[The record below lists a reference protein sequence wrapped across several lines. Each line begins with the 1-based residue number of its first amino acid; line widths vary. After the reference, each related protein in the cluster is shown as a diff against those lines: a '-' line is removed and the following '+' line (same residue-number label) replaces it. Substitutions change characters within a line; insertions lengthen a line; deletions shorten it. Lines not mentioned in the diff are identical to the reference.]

1 MAKPKND
8 INITKYSPSL
18 GGTKYNE
25 PILKLLAL
33 EGPMTSTG
41 LASKILKYK
50 MVDGPITKKYYSDL
64 GSPANRY
71 YAKKKLSSIIDSRL
85 HALEESKKSYVES
98 EKAKKKGERLVNI
111 WSLTF
116 RGYILSL
123 IAIKKARDN
132 WQVCFRHYRNKTP
145 GVWRDIHDKL
155 IEHKASNNFYNVF
168 YVKLLQEGLDDGKL
182 DVIEADEILSKPT
195 EILLAGLD
203 EALELVLSGKRP
215 PLNKIRFG
223 KVKWRRFGSLN
234 REDRNSLH
242 RFLRD
247 PKVRNDLTK
256 AANDLAEIQKKKASF
271 FEQIV
276 NQFEN
281 L

>member
-1 MAKPKND
+1 MANTKND
-8 INITKYSPSL
+8 INIAKYSPSL
-18 GGTKYNE
+18 SGTKYNE

-41 LASKILKYK
+41 LATKILEHK

-64 GSPANRY
+64 RNAANKY

-85 HALEESKKSYVES
+85 HALEESKKPYVES
-98 EKAKKKGERLVNI
+98 EKALKGERPVNI

-123 IAIKKARDN
+123 ITIKKARDN

-145 GVWRDIHDKL
+145 SCWREGHDKL

-168 YVKLLQEGLDDGKL
+168 FVKTLQEGLDDGRL
-182 DVIEADEILSKPT
+182 DVIEADEILIEAT

-234 REDRNSLH
+234 REDRNSLR

-247 PKVRNDLTK
+247 PKVRNNLTK
-256 AANDLAEIQKKKASF
+256 AANDIAETQKKKASF

-276 NQFEN
+276 NRLEN